1 MDTKFAVGTRLALV
15 TGGAQRIGAAI
26 SRKLHAAGYN
36 LALHYRRSQDAA
48 KTLADSLNQER
59 PDSCR
64 LYQADLSSVDEI
76 QAMTAKLIADSP
88 RVELLVNN
96 ASSFEPTPLASSSEA
111 DFDNMLG
118 ANLKGPYFLVQQL
131 LPALQEGEGNIV
143 NILDVHAEHPLTGFS
158 AYCAAKAGLASLTRS
173 LALELA
179 PAIRANGVAPG
190 AILWPGEEA
199 QFDNQAM
206 QDTIER
212 TPLGRLGEPEDIA
225 RAVRFLATEAPF
237 ITGQV
242 LAVDGGRTLPA

>member
-1 MDTKFAVGTRLALV
+1 MDTKLALV

-26 SRKLHAAGYN
+26 CRELHAAGYN
-36 LALHYRRSQDAA
+36 LALHYRRSKEAA
-48 KTLADSLNQER
+48 QALADELNQQR
-59 PDSCR
+59 ADSCR
-64 LYQADLSSVDEI
+64 LYQAELSSVDEI
-76 QAMTAKLIADSP
+76 QTMAGQLMADSAHLD
-88 RVELLVNN
+88 LLVNN
-96 ASSFEPTPLASSSEA
+96 ASSFEPTPLASSSES
-111 DFDNMLG
+111 DFDDMLG
-118 ANLKGPYFLVQQL
+118 TNLKGPYFLIQQL
-131 LPALQEGEGNIV
+131 LPALRQAEGNIV
-143 NILDVHAEHPLTGFS
+143 NILDVHAQRPLAGFS

-199 QFDNQAM
+199 EFDEKVM
-206 QDTIER
+206 HETIER

-225 RAVRFLATEAPF
+225 KAVRFLATEAPF